1 MKTKYLPVLIAA
13 LIVLGATRYADAQT
27 DQAIDPNAIIE
38 HILTVE
44 AEQREAI
51 HDVTFDAEM
60 IEWEGDGQEKARF
73 VKKAYFKVEP
83 DTTIMAEKYLEY
95 YKEGELQS
103 EEEMEKQVKERREK
117 ARKRKANN
125 VSFRA
130 ITPFLKSHRDLY
142 KIDLIGLTREQIEGY
157 TCYHFHIEPIEPAD
171 TLIVGDYYFD
181 SESFNLVRIEFSP
194 SKLVKKLMFKLK
206 ELKIT
211 INYAPV
217 GDNYWL
223 PSRVD
228 VTGKGKAAIF
238 IGVNF
243 ATTEYYRNPV
253 INQGVPEEPFKE
265 LQDEDNEDD
274 E

>member
-1 MKTKYLPVLIAA
+1 MRTKYL
-13 LIVLGATRYADAQT
+13 IVLLITLPMLSAKLVRAQQ
-27 DQAIDPNAIIE
+27 DQAIDPDALIE
-38 HILTVE
+38 HILSVE

-51 HDVTFDAEM
+51 KDITFDVEM
-60 IEWEGDGQEKARF
+60 IEWEKDGQEKSRF
-73 VKKAYFKVEP
+73 VKKAYFKVNP

-95 YKEGELQS
+95 YKEGVLQS
-103 EEEMEKQVKERREK
+103 EEEMQRQVRERREK
-117 ARKRKANN
+117 AEKRKSNN

-142 KIDLIGLTREQIEGY
+142 KIDYDGLARDQVEGF
-157 TCYHFHIEPIEPAD
+157 TCYHFHIEPVEPAD
-171 TLIVGDYYFD
+171 TLIIGDYYFD
-181 SESFNLVRIEFSP
+181 SESFNLARAEFSP

-228 VTGKGKAAIF
+228 VAGKGKAALF
-238 IGVNF
+238 IGVTF
-243 ATTEYYRNPV
+243 ASTEYYRNPM
-253 INQGVPEEPFKE
+253 INQGVPEEMFE
-265 LQDEDNEDD
+265 ESSEEEGDE
-274 E
+274 

>member
-1 MKTKYLPVLIAA
+1 M
-13 LIVLGATRYADAQT
+13 
-27 DQAIDPNAIIE
+27 
-38 HILTVE
+38 
-44 AEQREAI
+44 
-51 HDVTFDAEM
+51 
-60 IEWEGDGQEKARF
+60 
-73 VKKAYFKVEP
+73 
-83 DTTIMAEKYLEY
+83 MAEEYLEY

-103 EEEMEKQVKERREK
+103 EEEMDKQVSERREK
-117 ARKRKANN
+117 AKKRKANN

-130 ITPFLKSHRDLY
+130 ITPFLPSHRDLY
-142 KIDLIGLTREQIEGY
+142 KIDYVGLSRDQVEGY

-181 SESFNLVRIEFSP
+181 SESFNLARAEFSP

-211 INYAPV
+211 INYTPV

-228 VTGKGKAAIF
+228 VAGKGKAALF

-253 INQGVPEEPFKE
+253 INQGVPEEMFQE
-265 LQDEDNEDD
+265 QSEDEDD

>member
-1 MKTKYLPVLIAA
+1 MKIKFFIFIASAVFLPVVQF
-13 LIVLGATRYADAQT
+13 VLAQT
-27 DQAIDPNAIIE
+27 DQAIDPDALIDHIIS
-38 HILTVE
+38 VE
-44 AEQREAI
+44 AQQREAI
-51 HDVTFDAEM
+51 SDISFDVEM
-60 IEWEGDGQEKARF
+60 IEWEGDGNEKSRF
-73 VKKAYFKVEP
+73 VKKTYFKVNS
-83 DTTIMAEKYLEY
+83 DTTLMAEEYLEY

-103 EEEMEKQVKERREK
+103 EDEMQKQVKERREK
-117 ARKRKANN
+117 AQKRKANN

-130 ITPFLKSHRDLY
+130 ITPFLKSHRDAY
-142 KIDLIGLTREQIEGY
+142 KIDYVGLSRDQIEGH
-157 TCYHFHIEPIEPAD
+157 TCHHFHVEPLEASD
-171 TLIVGDYYFD
+171 TLISGDYYFD
-181 SESFNLVRIEFSP
+181 SESFNLARTEFSP

-228 VTGKGKAAIF
+228 VVGKGKAAIF

-253 INQGVPEEPFKE
+253 INQGVPEEAFE
-265 LQDEDNEDD
+265 EIAEDEDD